1 MRHRTFSI
9 GRSLAC
15 GLLNAGVV
23 LAILTPGLALAQ
35 EDSPALTDTGFSIT
49 EDAVG
54 TFFDQHGGTATFGAP
69 ISREFVLMGAPVQLF
84 QNAALQVQPDGSV
97 QVMQATGPD
106 LVPYS
111 QLNGLNVPAA
121 DPAMA
126 FVVPSVD
133 QPNYPARL
141 QVFLQGSVPD
151 TWNGAPVAFLSTLM
165 AAGGPGVWGLPTSS
179 PKADPNNPDFIY
191 QRFQN
196 GILLYDSA
204 AATTQPLPMG
214 EYLKALL
221 TGQNLSPDLAGQ
233 AANSPLLRQY
243 DPTRPRSLATLG
255 KLTTSDLTD
264 AFVPDDG
271 SIGQ

>member
-1 MRHRTFSI
+1 MRQRTFSI
-9 GRSLAC
+9 GRGIAR
-15 GLLNAGVV
+15 GLLAAGLV

-35 EDSPALTDTGFSIT
+35 EDPRAFTETGFSIT
-49 EDAVG
+49 DDAVW
-54 TFFDQHGGTATFGAP
+54 TFFNQHGGTATFGAP

-84 QNAALQVQPDGSV
+84 QNAALQVQSDGSV
-97 QVMQATGPD
+97 QVMPATGPD

-111 QLNGLNVPAA
+111 QLNGLSIPAA
-121 DPAMA
+121 DPALA
-126 FVVPSVD
+126 FVAPSVD
-133 QPNYPARL
+133 QANYPARL
-141 QVFLQGSVPD
+141 RAFMQASVPD
-151 TWNGAPVAFLSTLM
+151 TWNGAPVAFSSTLM

-204 AATTQPLPMG
+204 AGTTQPLPMG